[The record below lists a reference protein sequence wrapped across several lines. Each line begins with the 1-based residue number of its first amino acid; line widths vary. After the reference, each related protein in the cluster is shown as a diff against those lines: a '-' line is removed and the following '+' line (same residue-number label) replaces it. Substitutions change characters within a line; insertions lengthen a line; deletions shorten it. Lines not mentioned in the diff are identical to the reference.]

1 MDRVDDVALVPQ
13 LRNLYRH
20 GTPRDC
26 TYKFHDFKYC
36 MALKS
41 DSPEMKRQLWVKR
54 KAEWWAGRRVV
65 GSSEDVWDMRRYVC
79 VSYDDGGKLIWYADI
94 VSR

>member
-1 MDRVDDVALVPQ
+1 MADVSDEFLMCYGSFFIIIPSLIVALVPQ

-20 GTPRDC
+20 GEPRDC
-26 TYKFHDFKYC
+26 GWKFQDFKYC

-41 DSPEMKRQLWVKR
+41 DSPDLKRQLWVKR

-65 GSSEDVWDMRRYVC
+65 GSSEDVWDMRQ
-79 VSYDDGGKLIWYADI
+79 
-94 VSR
+94 